1 MLRTLDFTIKE
12 TQNGFKQKGQVIRPD
27 FWIDDFDYTKK

>member
-1 MLRTLDFTIKE
+1 MSDPESDSESMLRTLDFTIKE

-27 FWIDDFDYTKK
+27 L